1 MSRPSIIGAQ
11 NFRDD
16 DGSADPGVEARLRE
30 YASGEAG
37 DRQVLAE
44 LSGSRV
50 LIPVVAV
57 ATETEEGVGGLT
69 KDKNSEV
76 AVPVMTGRDGR
87 RGMLAFTSVDAVR
100 RWRADARPVP
110 FTTKDA
116 CQAALEEGADAL
128 VIDVAGP
135 RTYTVQGRF
144 LSMLAETG
152 AVPEP
157 KDDPQVLALI
167 YQVTHG
173 EFGIDRVRVHP
184 SERAELGIRL
194 ELGERDDESLRRVAE
209 RLAAELRHVL
219 PGGIELSAV
228 VRAPR
233 TGADGGGADGGGADG
248 DGRGDGREGTG

>member
-16 DGSADPGVEARLRE
+16 DGSVDPEVEARLRE
-30 YASGEAG
+30 HAEGRAG
-37 DRQVLAE
+37 DRQVLAA

-100 RWRADARPVP
+100 RWRPDARPVP
-110 FTTKDA
+110 FTIGDA
-116 CQAALEEGADAL
+116 CRAALDEDADAL
-128 VIDVAGP
+128 VIDVSGP
-135 RTYTVQGRF
+135 LPYTVQGRF
-144 LSMLAETG
+144 LSMLAKDG
-152 AVPEP
+152 VVPEP
-157 KDDPQVLALI
+157 KDDPQVLALV
-167 YQVTHG
+167 YGVTHT
-173 EFGIDRVRVHP
+173 EFGIERVRIHP
-184 SERAELGIRL
+184 SERADLGIRL
-194 ELGERDDESLRRVAE
+194 ELDERDDETLRRVAE
-209 RLAAELRHVL
+209 RLTTELRHVL

-228 VRAPR
+228 VRAR
-233 TGADGGGADGGGADG
+233 RDDGEES
-248 DGRGDGREGTG
+248 GRNTP